1 MARIPEFTVKNLK
14 YFTEV
19 YDGMLEHKDIW
30 GDEIAKMAAHFA
42 DVSVDC
48 PYNVRKNILGGCNI
62 KTCPIRNA
70 V

>member
-1 MARIPEFTVKNLK
+1 MARIPAFTVKNLK

-19 YDGMLEHKDIW
+19 YDDMLKDKGLW
-30 GDEIAKMAAHFA
+30 GDERAKIAAHFA

-48 PYNVRKNILGGCNI
+48 PYRMRKNILGGCNI
-62 KTCPIRNA
+62 ETCPIRNA